1 MAAAIPT
8 TTSGYRIDLTAG
20 SFDGLQLDASMPVAP
35 LGPHDCLVAMH
46 AVSLNYR
53 DIAMPLRL
61 YPAYTKED
69 VVPCSDGAGVVVAVG
84 SDVKSLKVGD
94 KVCPTFFQDFE
105 DGYPT
110 KQSRASS
117 LGGLNDGVL
126 RKHAVFGVKGLIK
139 VPEFLSAKE
148 ASTLPCAALT
158 AWNALFGVEGRALKR
173 GDWVLTQG
181 SGGVSIF
188 ALLFARALGAHVVA
202 TTGDKG
208 KERRLRDLGAD
219 IVLNYREDPKWGI
232 AAKEYIE
239 RHGGTGAQHV
249 IEVGGETSMEQS
261 LKAVAPEGIISIIGF
276 LGGEAAAGQRQ
287 TGFWDCFASA
297 CLVRGVLVGSKRQF
311 RDMLAFIEENGIRPV
326 IDEKTWKLEQAREA
340 YEYLR
345 AQKFFGKVVIE
356 IEE

>member
-1 MAAAIPT
+1 MASSIPT
-8 TTSGYRIDLTAG
+8 TTSGYRIDLTAD
-20 SFDGLQLDASMPVAP
+20 SFDGLRLDTSMPVAP
-35 LGPHDCLVAMH
+35 LGPRDCLVAIH

-69 VVPCSDGAGVVVAVG
+69 VVPCSDGAGVVVAIG
-84 SDVKSLKVGD
+84 SQVESLKVGD

-105 DGYPT
+105 DGFPT
-110 KQSRASS
+110 KGSRATS

-126 RKHAVFGVKGLIK
+126 RRYAVFAERGLIK
-139 VPEFLSAKE
+139 VPEFLSARE

-158 AWNALFGVEGRALKR
+158 AWNALFGVEGRALKP

-188 ALLFARALGAHVVA
+188 ALLFAKALGAHVVA
-202 TTGDKG
+202 TTGSTG
-208 KERRLRDLGAD
+208 KQTRLRDLGAD
-219 IVLNYREDPKWGI
+219 LVLNYRDNPKWGI
-232 AAKEYIE
+232 AAREHIE
-239 RHGGTGAQHV
+239 RQGGTGAQHI

-276 LGGEAAAGQRQ
+276 LGGSASGEKK
-287 TGFWDCFASA
+287 TGFWDCFVSA

-311 RDMLAFIEENGIRPV
+311 RDMLAFMEERGVRPV
-326 IDEKTWKLEQAREA
+326 IDEKTWMFEQAKEA

-345 AQKFFGKVVIE
+345 AQKFFGKVVVD

>member
-1 MAAAIPT
+1 MEVPT

-20 SFDGLQLDASMPVAP
+20 SFDGLRLDTSMPVAAP
-35 LGPHDCLVAMH
+35 LGAHDCLVAMH

-69 VVPCSDGAGVVVAVG
+69 VVPCSDGAGVVLAVG
-84 SDVKSLKVGD
+84 DSVTSLKIGD

-110 KQSRASS
+110 RESRASS

-126 RKHAVFGVKGLIK
+126 RRHAVFGAKGLIK
-139 VPEFLSAKE
+139 VPRFLTARE

-158 AWNALFGVEGRALKR
+158 AWNALFGVEGRALKP

-181 SGGVSIF
+181 TGGVSVF
-188 ALLFARALGAHVVA
+188 ALLFAKALGAHVVA
-202 TTGDKG
+202 TTGDQA
-208 KERRLRDLGAD
+208 KEKRLRDLGAD
-219 IVLNYREDPKWGI
+219 LVLNYRENPNWGI
-232 AAKEYIE
+232 TAREHIE
-239 RHGGTGAQHV
+239 KQGGTGAQHI

-276 LGGEAAAGQRQ
+276 LGGDLGGGKKR

-311 RDMLAFIEENGIRPV
+311 RDMLAFMEEKGVRPV
-326 IDEKTWKLEQAREA
+326 IDEKVWRFERAREA

-345 AQKFFGKVVIE
+345 AQKFFGKVVID

>member
-1 MAAAIPT
+1 MASSIPT
-8 TTSGYRIDLTAG
+8 TTSGFRIDLTAG
-20 SFDGLQLDASMPVAP
+20 SFDGLRLDPSMPVAP
-35 LGPHDCLVAMH
+35 LGPQDCLVAMH

-94 KVCPTFFQDFE
+94 QVCPTFFQDFE

-126 RKHAVFGVKGLIK
+126 RKHAVFGEKGLIK
-139 VPEFLSAKE
+139 VPKFLGAKE

-208 KERRLRDLGAD
+208 KEKRLRDLGAD

-239 RHGGTGAQHV
+239 RQGGTGAQHV

-261 LKAVAPEGIISIIGF
+261 LKAVAPEGVISIIGF
-276 LGGEAAAGQRQ
+276 LGGEAAAGERR

-311 RDMLAFIEENGIRPV
+311 RDMLAFMEEKGIRPV
-326 IDEKTWKLEQAREA
+326 IDGKTWKLEQAREA